1 MASPAIKSDAQLPSA
16 PPARGTRQ
24 PDFMP
29 SLFGL
34 GYDTYQTRPS
44 NFIFSF
50 ALHTLVIV
58 LMVVITT
65 WVIQHPKE
73 IKQQF
78 QAIDI
83 SAYVPSSI
91 GGPSGGGG
99 GGGAR
104 DERVASKGAL
114 RKAGQ
119 DEIHPPT
126 VVVKPSSTIQ

>member
-44 NFIFSF
+44 NVIFSF

-73 IKQQF
+73 INNNSRRL
-78 QAIDI
+78 I
-83 SAYVPSSI
+83 SALMCHPVLVDRREAVVAVVRATNWLP
-91 GGPSGGGG
+91 PK
-99 GGGAR
+99 
-104 DERVASKGAL
+104 ERCQNQL
-114 RKAGQ
+114 R
-119 DEIHPPT
+119 
-126 VVVKPSSTIQ
+126 